1 MDKSTPNMPES
12 WVGGCNIFLQAKAKI
27 AFEAAI

>member
-12 WVGGCNIFLQAKAKI
+12 GWGMTFFLQSEVKI